1 MSRRRNNR
9 LFSSHAIIILLSP
22 LLQTI
27 TSHGTWDNHV
37 KLMQQRPQHHHHHHH
52 HWLVGSLWPKTEFDG
67 EPKMQI
73 GSSISSMI
81 TWPIP
86 LGFSKLV
93 LKFPHRNFFTMTI
106 FANCLERT
114 ALVPG
119 QKHYWQ
125 KMWFILLLLEKR
137 WLDHPLTLTLENRW
151 WLDQW

>member
-1 MSRRRNNR
+1 MNLNRSSQRSRRSNNR
-9 LFSSHAIIILLSP
+9 LFSSHAIMILLSP

-37 KLMQQRPQHHHHHHH
+37 KLMQQRPHHHHHHR
-52 HWLVGSLWPKTEFDG
+52 LVGSLWPKTEFDG

-106 FANCLERT
+106 FENCLERT

-137 WLDHPLTLTLENRW
+137 W